1 MASTPFAASV
11 PLSGFFDSD
20 GVKIHYETLGQG
32 RPIVL
37 VHGFPANLKV
47 NWLRSNWVDA
57 LQPIGRVV
65 ALDCRGH
72 GESDRP
78 HDPEAYSKENMGGD
92 VLRLMDHLGIEK
104 ADLFGYSM
112 GSGIACHLL
121 ARHRERFTSVILA
134 GIGDRFVFGSKA
146 EMRSDGVADALLA
159 EDPSQVTKPVARR
172 YRALAE
178 GIPNN
183 DMKALA
189 GYATSRGEPVDR
201 ADLAAVDIPVL
212 IVNGENDDVMGKAD
226 ELVAAIPG
234 AKLVIIPDADH
245 LVVFDPRC
253 KEQVLS
259 FLKEQR
265 K

>member
-1 MASTPFAASV
+1 MASTPFAAVV
-11 PLSGFFDSD
+11 PPSGFFDSD
-20 GVKIHYETLGQG
+20 GVKIHYETFGQG

-37 VHGFPANLKV
+37 VHGFPANLKI
-47 NWLRSNWVDA
+47 NWLGPKWVEA
-57 LQPIGRVV
+57 LQPIRRVV

-72 GESDRP
+72 GESDKP
-78 HDPEAYSKENMGGD
+78 HDPEAYSKENMAGD

-121 ARHRERFTSVILA
+121 ARHRERFTAVILA
-134 GIGDRFVFGSKA
+134 GIGDRFVFGSQA
-146 EMRSDGVADALLA
+146 EMRADGIADAIMA
-159 EDPSQVTKPVARR
+159 EDPSLITNPVGRR

-189 GYATSRGEPVDR
+189 GYATSRGEPVDH

-212 IVNGENDDVMGKAD
+212 VMNGANDDVMGKAD

-234 AKLVIIPDADH
+234 ANHVVIPDADH

-253 KEQVLS
+253 KEPVLS

-265 K
+265 